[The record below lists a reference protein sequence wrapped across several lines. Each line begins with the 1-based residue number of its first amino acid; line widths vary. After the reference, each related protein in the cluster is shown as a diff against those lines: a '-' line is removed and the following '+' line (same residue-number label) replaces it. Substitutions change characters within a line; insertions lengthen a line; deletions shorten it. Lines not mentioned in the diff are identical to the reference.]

1 MKIML
6 FKSMLDAEVRCAS
19 KPAATRKKFEQKGS
33 RKKKIFK
40 KKTILANVE
49 NEKEQLRRGRTDQT

>member
-40 KKTILANVE
+40 KNDSG
-49 NEKEQLRRGRTDQT
+49 QC

>member
-40 KKTILANVE
+40 KKRFSPMLKMKKNS
-49 NEKEQLRRGRTDQT
+49 